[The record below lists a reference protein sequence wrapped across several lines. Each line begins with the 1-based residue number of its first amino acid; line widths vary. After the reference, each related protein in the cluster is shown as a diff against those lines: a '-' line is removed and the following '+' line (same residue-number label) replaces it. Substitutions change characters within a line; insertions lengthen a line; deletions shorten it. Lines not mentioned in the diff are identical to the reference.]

1 MIRNEIVNFFSNL
14 ALRHIGIVIGKEKAY
29 LIESRLD
36 ELSKSLG
43 LNNIEELYKKA
54 KSNLTNELLNKL
66 IDALTTNE
74 TYFFRDK
81 IQFEALK
88 KYVIP
93 ELIQNNSSKKSL
105 RIWSCACSTG
115 QEPYSI
121 ALLINEYFPELLKWR
136 LEIIGSDISKKV
148 IEYAK
153 KGEFSQIE
161 VNRGLPARMLAK
173 YFTQKGN
180 KWVLDSRIRKMVR
193 FVQINLKDSFIHLG
207 KFDIIFCRYVLIYF
221 SDELKK
227 DILQRLEKSLN
238 PGGYLFLGG
247 SEILPPFFK
256 GSIRR
261 KELGGCIC
269 YQLPR

>member
-1 MIRNEIVNFFSNL
+1 MIRSEIVAFFSNF
-14 ALRHIGIVIGKEKAY
+14 ALKHIGIAIGKEKAY

-36 ELSKSLG
+36 ELSKSMG
-43 LNNIEELYKKA
+43 LNIEELYKQA
-54 KSNLTNELLNKL
+54 KSNLTNELLNRL

-88 KYVIP
+88 KHVIP
-93 ELIQNNSSKKSL
+93 ELIQNNSLKKRL

-121 ALLINEYFPELLKWR
+121 ALLISEHFPELLNWH

-161 VNRGLPARMLAK
+161 INRGLPARMLAK
-173 YFTQKGN
+173 YFKQKGN
-180 KWVLDSRIRKMVR
+180 RWVLDNKIKRLVK
-193 FVQINLKDSFIHLG
+193 FVQVNLKESFTRLG
-207 KFDIIFCRYVLIYF
+207 KFDLIFCRYVLIYF
-221 SDELKK
+221 SDELKRN
-227 DILQRLEKSLN
+227 ILSRLEKSLN

-247 SEILPPFFK
+247 SEVLPAL
-256 GSIRR
+256 GNSSMVR
-261 KELGGCIC
+261 KELGRCIC
-269 YQLPR
+269 YYLPC